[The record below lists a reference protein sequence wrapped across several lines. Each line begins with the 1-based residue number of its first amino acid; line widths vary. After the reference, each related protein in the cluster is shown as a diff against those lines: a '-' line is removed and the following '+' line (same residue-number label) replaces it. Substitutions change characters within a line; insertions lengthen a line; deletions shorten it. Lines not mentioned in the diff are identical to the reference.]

1 MIISKQILFIVQ
13 LPMVFIRVF
22 SNKQK
27 LISPILQQPISNFNF
42 LVGKISNLIKNY
54 FTIIFNLYNIDFQ
67 ININS
72 KNARNSFYLE
82 NGIVLADNKL
92 SIY

>member
-42 LVGKISNLIKNY
+42 FVGKISNLIKNY

>member
-1 MIISKQILFIVQ
+1 MIISKQILYIVQ

-22 SNKQK
+22 SNKRK

-42 LVGKISNLIKNY
+42 FVGKISNLIKNY
-54 FTIIFNLYNIDFQ
+54 FTIIFNLYIIDFQ

>member
-22 SNKQK
+22 SNKLK

-42 LVGKISNLIKNY
+42 FVGKISNLIKNY

-72 KNARNSFYLE
+72 RNARNSFYLE